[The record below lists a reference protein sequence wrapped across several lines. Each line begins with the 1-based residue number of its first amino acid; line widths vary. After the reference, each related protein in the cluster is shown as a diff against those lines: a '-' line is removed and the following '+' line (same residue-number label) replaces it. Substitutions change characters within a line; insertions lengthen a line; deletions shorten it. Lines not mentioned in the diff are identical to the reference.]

1 LKEFYDMARPFED
14 ISDFER
20 KGCALYEENPWLTQ
34 EMLDEHGLKLE
45 DYQWIK
51 DKFEHQYSVF
61 HTLALQ
67 LISCLAVGLGKRP
80 DYFEP
85 WFK

>member
-1 LKEFYDMARPFED
+1 
-14 ISDFER
+14 
-20 KGCALYEENPWLTQ
+20 
-34 EMLDEHGLKLE
+34 MLDEHGLKLE